1 VELTQAM
8 TPPLSRGRV
17 AWQEEIARHGHRVVV
32 ALVAR
37 RIPPQQAR
45 DLAQE
50 AWTRL
55 IEREDALGR
64 IELPGL
70 VIQQALFLAR
80 DEARSE
86 RRQQALPFDPVA
98 AIEAGPEPRYLSAEA
113 LSRARGVIASLPAR
127 TRQIFERCCEHPEL
141 SHAEVAQQLDVSVQ
155 HVRQTLYEVRKR
167 VREMLEEK
175 S

>member
-1 VELTQAM
+1 M
-8 TPPLSRGRV
+8 TPAMAQTVLKGRV
-17 AWQEEIARHGHRVVV
+17 AWDDEIARHGQRVIV

-50 AWTRL
+50 AWTRI
-55 IEREDALGR
+55 IEREPTLGR

-80 DEARSE
+80 DEARAE
-86 RRQQALPFDPVA
+86 RRRVA
-98 AIEAGPEPRYLSAEA
+98 VQNEPTHAFEAGPEPRFLSAEA
-113 LSRARGVIASLPAR
+113 LARARGVIASLPAR
-127 TRQIFERCCEHPEL
+127 SRQIFEQCCEHPEKP
-141 SHAEVAQQLDVSVQ
+141 HAEVAATLGISIQ

-167 VREMLEEK
+167 VREKLEER